1 MEKIFFMFFT
11 RFFIQNNNPVPE
23 SVRHKKVFKLLE
35 ESVNLG
41 NPADSSTSDEKM
53 EIRQI
58 SVQSPVKMC

>member
-1 MEKIFFMFFT
+1 MFFT

-23 SVRHKKVFKLLE
+23 SVRHKNVFKLME

>member
-1 MEKIFFMFFT
+1 MFFT

-23 SVRHKKVFKLLE
+23 SVRHKNVFKLLE